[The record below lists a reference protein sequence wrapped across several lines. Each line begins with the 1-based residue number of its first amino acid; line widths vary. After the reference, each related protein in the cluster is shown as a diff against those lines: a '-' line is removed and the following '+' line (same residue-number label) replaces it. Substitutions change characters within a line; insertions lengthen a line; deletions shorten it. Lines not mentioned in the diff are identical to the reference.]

1 MMLEQT
7 LINPNFA
14 GRDGFKWFIG
24 QVVASDSGK
33 DNKLG
38 CRAKVRILGHHP
50 GDDQIKDDNLPW
62 AHVIM
67 PLGLGSGSGYSGINP
82 NFRGGEVVLGFF
94 LDGDDAQQPVIIGSL
109 YESGYGIAQ
118 GKSFSQILKKG
129 TSEFKPFVG
138 RFPNNKMVQPVGSL
152 RPAGRGV
159 PKSDGKV
166 NAVSSSEETSKPN
179 EVVESKGDVITN
191 NTGNVVNV
199 PSYCENGNKKFN
211 KLQQAL
217 LKFVQF
223 LNTLEIVNG
232 QYVNK
237 VLNKVVSITGEI
249 SSVANV
255 ISDILI
261 GIVRTARNDI
271 IDKIYEMLANFFGIS
286 IEPPVIKLAKRTAVE
301 SIIDSII
308 CAFEKILS
316 QIVSFVINFLT
327 DMVGKVLNVAVCA
340 VESFLGNII
349 GTITNA
355 INDTIGPALSQITS
369 LIGGSFGSITNIIGK
384 ALGIT
389 KSVLSLLSCEDKQ
402 CYENY
407 DYEMNK
413 GFVSPSNQNL
423 DRILNY
429 SLTVSANNL
438 ARDSKPVINNW
449 LSQVGISS
457 DTSRGDFG
465 SCDTNVFECGFPR
478 ITLFGGNGLGANAEA
493 VVNSVGQIM
502 GALVTNRGKSYTTP
516 PYVSITDSC
525 GFGGGATAYA
535 EISDQGEVANIV
547 ITNPGNN
554 YLGPVNE
561 NESSPCFVN
570 PATETGTEVS
580 SSISK
585 VIIVNT
591 GIGYSSSD
599 TITDSSCPNNFAANL
614 IVDSDGRIT
623 NVKIA
628 NSGSSVNVYP
638 NLQIN
643 TSSGEGAELLPVLSF
658 EKLDQ
663 LTLIETNVNN
673 VKTVIYC
680 SEKNDI

>member
-1 MMLEQT
+1 MLEQT

-118 GKSFSQILKKG
+118 GKSFSQVLKKG

-166 NAVSSSEETSKPN
+166 NAVSSAEETSKPN

-249 SSVANV
+249 SSAANV

-457 DTSRGDFG
+457 DTSGGDFG

-535 EISDQGEVANIV
+535 EISDQGEVTNIV
-547 ITNPGNN
+547 VTNPGNN

-599 TITDSSCPNNFAANL
+599 TITDASCSNNFAANL

-623 NVKIA
+623 DVKVV

>member
-166 NAVSSSEETSKPN
+166 NAVSSAEETAKPN

-261 GIVRTARNDI
+261 GIVRTARNNI

-286 IEPPVIKLAKRTAVE
+286 IESPTIKLAKRTAVE

-413 GFVSPSNQNL
+413 GFIRPSNQNL

-438 ARDSKPVINNW
+438 ARNSKPVINNW

-478 ITLFGGNGLGANAEA
+478 ISLFGGNGLGANAEA

-535 EISDQGEVANIV
+535 EISDQGEVINIV
-547 ITNPGNN
+547 VTNPGNN

-599 TITDSSCPNNFAANL
+599 TITDASCPNNFIANL

-623 NVKIA
+623 DVKIV
-628 NSGSSVNVYP
+628 NPGSSVNVYP

-643 TSSGEGAELLPVLSF
+643 TSSGEGADLLPVLSF
-658 EKLDQ
+658 GKLDQ
-663 LTLIETNVNN
+663 LTLIEKNVNN

>member
-24 QVVASDSGK
+24 QIIGSDSGK

-50 GDDQIKDDNLPW
+50 GDNQIKDDNLPW
-62 AHVIM
+62 AHVVM
-67 PLGLGSGSGYSGINP
+67 PLGLGSGSGYSGVNP
-82 NFRGGEVVLGFF
+82 NFRGGEIVLGFF
-94 LDGDDAQQPVIIGSL
+94 LDGDDAQQPIIIGSL

-118 GKSFSQILKKG
+118 GKSFSQVLTQG

-138 RFPNNKMVQPVGSL
+138 RFPNNKMVQPIGAF
-152 RPAGRGV
+152 RPAGRGI

-166 NAVSSSEETSKPN
+166 NASSNPGESVKPN
-179 EVVESKGDVITN
+179 EVIESKGDVITN

-217 LKFVQF
+217 INFIKF
-223 LNTLEIVNG
+223 LNTIEIING
-232 QYVNK
+232 QYINK

-261 GIVRTARNDI
+261 GIIRTVRNDI
-271 IDKIYEMLANFFGIS
+271 IDKIYEMLSKFFGIS

-316 QIVSFVINFLT
+316 QLVSFVINFLT

-355 INDTIGPALSQITS
+355 INSAIGPALSQITQ
-369 LIGGSFGSITNIIGK
+369 LIGGSFGSITNFIGK

-402 CYENY
+402 CYENF

-413 GFVSPSNQNL
+413 GFVNPSNQNL

-438 ARDSKPVINNW
+438 AKDAKTVTNNW
-449 LSQVGISS
+449 LSQVGISTNS
-457 DTSRGDFG
+457 TRGDFG

-502 GALVTNRGKSYTTP
+502 GALITNRGSSYTTP
-516 PYVSITDSC
+516 PYVSITDTC
-525 GFGGGATAYA
+525 GFGGGASAYA
-535 EISDQGEVANIV
+535 EISDQGEVTNIV
-547 ITNPGNN
+547 VTNPGNN
-554 YLGPVNE
+554 YLGPINE
-561 NESSPCFVN
+561 NETSPCFIK
-570 PATETGTEVS
+570 PSTETGTEVS

-585 VIIVNT
+585 VIIINT

-599 TITDSSCPNNFAANL
+599 SITDSTCPNNFLANPV
-614 IVDSDGRIT
+614 VDDDGRIIDIKVI
-623 NVKIA
+623 NP
-628 NSGSSVNVYP
+628 GSSINTYP

-643 TSSGEGAELLPVLSF
+643 SSSGEGADLLPVLSF
-658 EKLDQ
+658 KKLDQ
-663 LTLIETNVNN
+663 LTLIERNVDN